1 MADDTCE
8 EVLRYFFTDS
18 LNYSSQQVLHLG
30 ITLLN
35 MFVQAN
41 FTGPEIP
48 TDFPE
53 FNSIYPFKWFSSVYS
68 TFFTSFID
76 FYRCFKTFRNRW

>member
-53 FNSIYPFKWFSSVYS
+53 FNSIYPSNGSHL
-68 TFFTSFID
+68 FILLSILHS
-76 FYRCFKTFRNRW
+76 